1 MFSDLNSKMVTEF
14 YFQVNFG
21 QELALKAI
29 LRRLLRIK
37 HFCEF
42 WNFIEK
48 RKWWNVLFHTV
59 FVTVRAERTILASD
73 DLWIQYSLCFLTIF
87 LFICCLNLIGCSS
100 LVLNPLRVTRFIYDQ
115 IARSILIGRPIKIL
129 IRFWNSKR
137 MRRGSPISLVCT
149 IKLPVSH

>member
-21 QELALKAI
+21 QELALKSI

-37 HFCEF
+37 RFCEF

-115 IARSILIGRPIKIL
+115 IARSILIGRPMKIL
-129 IRFWNSKR
+129 IQFWNSKKWEE
-137 MRRGSPISLVCT
+137 GVLLV
-149 IKLPVSH
+149 LYAQ